1 MTEKPDIGTIAKDTR
16 NGKVGRVMGHVGRYI
31 QLRPLK
37 GGLEWDVPPEH
48 VEPATTSDTLSAAVA
63 EANTRSQRGTLK

>member
-1 MTEKPDIGTIAKDTR
+1 MKPDIGTIAKDTR
-16 NGKVGRVMGHVGRYI
+16 NGKVGRVMGHVGRYV

-48 VEPATTSDTLSAAVA
+48 VEPVTASDALSAAVA
-63 EANTRSQRGTLK
+63 EANAQSQWGTWK